1 MFELW
6 FNYPLTIWRE
16 ATLVFDTGWPLW
28 LLLAL
33 GLLLA
38 VVILASVWRR
48 SLSTSRKT
56 AVWVLQSAVASLLLF
71 MLWQPS
77 LLVAI
82 SERGENT
89 VAWVVDNSNS
99 MLRSDVGSSGQVDSD
114 LTRFTA
120 AANAVEEMTKGEA
133 SAFSADLFTVGK
145 ELNSIVS
152 LADLQS
158 APMSAKTN
166 LADGLDVLLTTVND
180 TALAAV
186 VLFSDGADN
195 AQQLD
200 SNWWRNLQAAGVPV
214 HTVGTGQ
221 GPNPNDLELADV
233 VVPDDVQPDTLID
246 ARLRI
251 RHSKAGTA
259 RIRITAGKN
268 LLAAVD
274 VQLPADVS
282 QSIHIVPFPSG
293 SSGVR
298 QLEFSIETVGSDNS
312 ELAEGSTDPIPEN
325 NRQPRI
331 LQVMD
336 SPKRVLYV
344 EGEPRWEYKFL
355 RRALDSEPSINLVSL
370 LRTSPNKFYRQGVES
385 PNELANGFPAT
396 REALFRYDAVIMGSI
411 DAVEL
416 STEQQAALRDFVSV
430 RGGSLLMLGGRHGLA
445 DGGWGRSVTA
455 AALPVVLNSQLNSKT
470 FKRAR
475 SQAMPTL
482 AGYRTPWLRLGD
494 DQTSNIRAWQE
505 LPALADAQSVGQPKP
520 GAITLLERVSLGAQL
535 TAPEALLVTQRYG
548 KGRSA
553 VLGTSGTWRWQMS
566 LPSDD
571 DRHERF
577 WGQFLS
583 ALVVSS
589 TPPINIFIDYPVVRD
604 AETTSVVLT
613 AYNPDFSPVQE
624 STYPVRLTSSE
635 GVISTVQLYADAEN
649 PGKFSGRVPVG
660 GDGPFSLSATSPLG
674 GESPTNQ
681 PFSVEQWWV
690 GESDNAEAYDS
701 QLNADLLQRIAEVT
715 GGTYLAL
722 ADIDQLSRVLA
733 TENAAL
739 RRESRL
745 PLWNM
750 PFLFLC
756 LILLKGS
763 EWLLR
768 LRWKR
773 L

>member
-1 MFELW
+1 MFELL
-6 FNYPLTIWRE
+6 FNYPLIVWRE
-16 ATLVFDTGWPLW
+16 ATLVFDTSWPLW
-28 LLLAL
+28 LLVAL
-33 GLLLA
+33 GLLMA
-38 VVILASVWRR
+38 FVILASVWCR
-48 SLSTSRKT
+48 SLGAGRKIT
-56 AVWVLQSAVASLLLF
+56 VWVLQSVAASVVLF

-89 VAWVVDNSNS
+89 VAWIVDNSNS
-99 MLRSDVGSSGQVDSD
+99 MLLADVVIDDQGDSS
-114 LTRFTA
+114 LTRFVA
-120 AANAVEEMTKGEA
+120 AGNAVEKMTKNEA
-133 SAFSADLFTVGK
+133 SEFSADLYTLGK
-145 ELNSIVS
+145 ELKNIDS
-152 LADLQS
+152 LVELRS

-166 LADGLDVLLTTVND
+166 LADGLTVLLNTVND

-186 VLFSDGADN
+186 VLLSDGADN

-200 SNWWRNLQAAGVPV
+200 SDWWRNLQAAGVPV
-214 HTVGTGQ
+214 HTVGTG
-221 GPNPNDLELADV
+221 GGLHPNDLELADV
-233 VVPDDVQPDTLID
+233 TVPDVAQPDTLIN

-251 RHSKAGTA
+251 RHLKAGAA
-259 RIRITAGKN
+259 RVRITAGKE

-274 VQLPADVS
+274 VQLPADVT
-282 QSIHIVPFPSG
+282 QSIHTVPFPSG
-293 SSGVR
+293 DSGIR
-298 QLEFSIETVGSDNS
+298 QLEFSIEAVESDNS
-312 ELAEGSTDPIPEN
+312 ELSPDSTDPIPDN

-355 RRALDSEPSINLVSL
+355 RRAIDSEPSIKLVSL

-385 PNELANGFPAT
+385 PKELANGFPVT
-396 REALFRYDAVIMGSI
+396 REALFRYDAIIMGSI

-416 STEQQAALRDFVSV
+416 STEQQVALRDFVSV

-470 FKRAR
+470 FNRAR

-482 AGYRTPWLRLGD
+482 AGLRTPWLSLSD
-494 DQTSNIRAWQE
+494 DQRTNIRAWQE

-520 GAITLLERVSLGAQL
+520 GAITLLEQVSLGSQL
-535 TAPEALLVTQRYG
+535 SAPEALLVMQRYG
-548 KGRSA
+548 KGKSA
-553 VLGTSGTWRWQMS
+553 VLGSSGTWRWQMS
-566 LPSDD
+566 LPSED

-577 WGQFLS
+577 WSQFLW
-583 ALVVSS
+583 ALVESS
-589 TPPINIFIDYPVVRD
+589 TPPLKLSIEYPVVRD
-604 AETTSVVLT
+604 TETTSVVLH

-624 STYPVRLTSSE
+624 STYPVRLTSSD
-635 GVISTVQLYADAEN
+635 GVLSSVQLYADAEN
-649 PGKFSGRVPVG
+649 PGRFSGMVPVE
-660 GDGPFSLSATSPLG
+660 GDGAFSVSATSPLD
-674 GESPTNQ
+674 GESPTKQ
-681 PFSVEQWWV
+681 PFSIEQWWV
-690 GESDNAEAYDS
+690 GESDNAESYDS
-701 QLNADLLQRIAEVT
+701 QLNTDFLQRVAEVS
-715 GGTYLAL
+715 GGSYLAL
-722 ADIDQLSRVLA
+722 ADVEQLKSVLA
-733 TENAAL
+733 IENAAL
-739 RRESRL
+739 KRESRL

-756 LILLKGS
+756 LILLKGT

-768 LRWKR
+768 LQWKR